1 MKPIHYSMRLLL
13 HIPEWLKNKYSLS
26 AIIFLV
32 WIGFFDDR
40 DLLTNYHH
48 ARELQEL
55 ERSRSHFAQKISET
69 KEELHQLKDDPA
81 TLEKYAREKYRMK
94 RQNEDLFI
102 VPE

>member
-1 MKPIHYSMRLLL
+1 MKTLHDSMRLLPQL
-13 HIPEWLKNKYSLS
+13 PEWLKNKYSLS
-26 AIIFLV
+26 ALIFLL

-40 DLLTNYHH
+40 DLLTNYRH

-55 ERSRSHFAQKISET
+55 DRSRSHFAQKISET

-94 RQNEDLFI
+94 REHEDLFI